1 MKIKELVV
9 VPHSDGL
16 LIVCYA
22 NGTKTEQILLTKEQA
37 VFLANE
43 LMNSL
48 YKMGYK
54 SPADPV
60 VQLSHTG

>member
-9 VPHSDGL
+9 VPHPEGL

-43 LMNSL
+43 LRNSL

-54 SPADPV
+54 PPADPV
-60 VQLSHTG
+60 AELSHTG